1 MQYSL
6 MWLGCLQIWHLQPDV
21 QEEVDSALRDMRRMR
36 APIIALYVRGDER
49 DENLLFDVRRLLFLH
64 SLESP

>member
-36 APIIALYVRGDER
+36 APIIAFYVRGDER
-49 DENLLFDVRRLLFLH
+49 DENLLFDVRQLLILH
-64 SLESP
+64 SLGSS